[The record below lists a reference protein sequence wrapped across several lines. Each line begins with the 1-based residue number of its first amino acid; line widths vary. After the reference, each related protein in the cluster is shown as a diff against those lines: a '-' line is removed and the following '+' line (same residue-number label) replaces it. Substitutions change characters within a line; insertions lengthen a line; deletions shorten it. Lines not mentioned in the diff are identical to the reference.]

1 MAKRSKKQITAA
13 TAELMSNEPLP
24 VSENGALAHSAGFM
38 AADCPF
44 PEGTEE
50 FDRWNEEWDAEAERV
65 TGETMK
71 ENDDGQG
78 GEEAGVEVDED
89 ADEDG
94 GEGDVE
100 EAEKSVVKA
109 EYRARYAE
117 AGHPAH
123 CGDELAILINNLCL
137 AKAGFDIP
145 RFEAICAANGVD
157 LSKYNRTT
165 NGWQGRL
172 RMTGRNV
179 LAGKVFA
186 AGGVVK
192 TPLEG
197 AEPEYKMSEE
207 WMATRRKPAK
217 IAA

>member
-1 MAKRSKKQITAA
+1 MARKSKKTQAGD
-13 TAELMSNEPLP
+13 NNVPL
-24 VSENGALAHSAGFM
+24 NGGEAWRLKFT
-38 AADCPF
+38 AADCPYS
-44 PEGTEE
+44 EEHDQDE
-50 FDRWNEEWDAEAERV
+50 FDRWNEEFDEAADEAQESKNEE
-65 TGETMK
+65 GS
-71 ENDDGQG
+71 
-78 GEEAGVEVDED
+78 EEAGMEVDKD
-89 ADEDG
+89 AGEDG

-123 CGDELAILINNLCL
+123 CGDELAVLINNLCL

-192 TPLEG
+192 TPVEG
-197 AEPEYKMSEE
+197 AEAEYKMSEE
-207 WMATRRKPAK
+207 WMANRRKPHPSLAYGQ
-217 IAA
+217 AA

>member
-1 MAKRSKKQITAA
+1 MVKKSKSTKNLRI
-13 TAELMSNEPLP
+13 EEPKP
-24 VSENGALAHSAGFM
+24 VPENGAEAHAAGFS

-44 PEGTEE
+44 EEGTEQ
-50 FDRWNEEWDAEAERV
+50 FDVWNEEWDNAAEAWDV
-65 TGETMK
+65 NATSTKAIM
-71 ENDDGQG
+71 
-78 GEEAGVEVDED
+78 EVDEEREQE
-89 ADEDG
+89 AAEDG
-94 GEGDVE
+94 GEGGDE
-100 EAEKSVVKA
+100 EPEKSVVKA

-123 CGDELAILINNLCL
+123 CGDELALLINNLCL

-145 RFEAICAANGVD
+145 RFEAICNANGVD

-186 AGGVVK
+186 AGGIVK
-192 TPLEG
+192 TPIEA
-197 AEPEYKMSEE
+197 AEPEYKLSEE
-207 WMATRRKPAK
+207 WMASRRKPAK
-217 IAA
+217 VAA

>member
-1 MAKRSKKQITAA
+1 MKMAKKSKKQEVVKTETPEDGAA
-13 TAELMSNEPLP
+13 AYR
-24 VSENGALAHSAGFM
+24 GGFM

-50 FDRWNEEWDAEAERV
+50 FDVWNEEWDNAAELAQAES
-65 TGETMK
+65 K
-71 ENDDGQG
+71 S
-78 GEEAGVEVDED
+78 EEAGVEVDED
-89 ADEDG
+89 AAEDG
-94 GEGDVE
+94 GEEGDE
-100 EAEKSVVKA
+100 GAEKSVVKA

-145 RFEAICAANGVD
+145 RFEAICEANGVD
-157 LSKYNRTT
+157 LNKYNRTT

-192 TPLEG
+192 TPVEG
-197 AEPEYKMSEE
+197 AEAEYRMSEE
-207 WMATRRKPAK
+207 WMANRRKPRPSLAYGQG
-217 IAA
+217 A